1 MVRIRLHRLSLVL
14 LTAAFLAACSA
25 GTDFKRPDAAT
36 FQLGRTTEKEIRERF
51 GEPRSQATI
60 QANDRTIKV
69 LRYAYAEAAPY
80 VEKVPARAMVYSFH
94 EGTLVGFDYSS
105 SFSSDK
111 TDFDE
116 SVLGRIRRGE
126 TTQDQVMSLLG
137 PPTGQFVYPSTV
149 VSTPDQHAYHYSYSR
164 TDKPPLGGALKTV
177 IKELAIIFDSRDV
190 VTDTKLAISGNK

>member
-1 MVRIRLHRLSLVL
+1 MTRLRRLGLVL
-14 LTAAFLAACSA
+14 LATGILTACSS

-36 FQLGRTTEKEIRERF
+36 FQLGRTTENEIRERF

-69 LRYAYAEAAPY
+69 LRYAHAEAAPY

-116 SVLGRIRRGE
+116 SLLGRIRRGE
-126 TTQDQVMSLLG
+126 TTQEQVTSLLG
-137 PPTGQFVYPSTV
+137 PPTGQFIYPSTV
-149 VSTPDQHAYHYSYSR
+149 VSTPDQHAYYYSYSR
-164 TDKPPLGGALKTV
+164 TDKPPLGGTLKTV
-177 IKELAIIFDSRDV
+177 VKELAIIFDSRGV

>member
-1 MVRIRLHRLSLVL
+1 MVMTRLRRPGLVRLATGI
-14 LTAAFLAACSA
+14 LTACSS

-36 FQLGRTTEKEIRERF
+36 SQLGRTTEKEIRERF

-69 LRYAYAEAAPY
+69 LRYAHAEAAPY
-80 VEKVPARAMVYSFH
+80 VEKVAARAMVYSFQ

-105 SFSSDK
+105 SF
-111 TDFDE
+111 
-116 SVLGRIRRGE
+116 
-126 TTQDQVMSLLG
+126 
-137 PPTGQFVYPSTV
+137 YPSTV

-177 IKELAIIFDSRDV
+177 IKELAIIFDGRGV
-190 VTDTKLAISGNK
+190 VTDTKLAISGDK